1 MAHTSTI
8 SRGGGDTAAPG
19 RRRRPPAGRRASG
32 LPPWV
37 LPYALLLPGLLVIAV
52 LLLYPL
58 YQMVDMS
65 FHKVGLRQIRPKNP
79 LPADFV
85 GTHNYTEV
93 FKSDLFAMS
102 LRNTLV
108 FALVAVAL
116 TLVVGTLVGLLLHK
130 LGRKMSMLVMVGS
143 MAAWAVPPAS
153 AAVVWKWLFDADNG
167 VVNWL
172 FRLDGKAWFNDSL
185 DIYVVLIITVVW
197 ASFPFIAVSVLAGL
211 KSIPSELYEAA
222 KVDGS
227 TGFHTFRKITF
238 PMLRPVFSV
247 LVVLSI
253 IWDVKVFT
261 QLFIQA
267 GGTNMPREAYNFS
280 MWSYIEAFSP
290 PPDMGFG
297 AAIAVVLTV
306 ILLLITFVYV
316 RQIVKTEDVK

>member
-1 MAHTSTI
+1 MANTSTV
-8 SRGGGDTAAPG
+8 SRGGGHSAAPG
-19 RRRRPPAGRRASG
+19 RRRKTTAPRRRSG
-32 LPPWV
+32 MPQWV
-37 LPYALLLPGLLVIAV
+37 LPYALLVPGLLVIAV

-65 FHKVGLRQIRPKNP
+65 FHKVGLRQIRPRNP
-79 LPADFV
+79 LPSEFV

-102 LRNTLV
+102 MRNTLL
-108 FALVAVAL
+108 FAIVAVAL
-116 TLVVGTLVGLLLHK
+116 TLVLGTLVGLLLHK
-130 LGRKMSMLVMVGS
+130 LGKKMSMLVMVGS
-143 MAAWAVPPAS
+143 LMAWAVPPAS
-153 AAVVWKWLFDADNG
+153 AAVVWRWLFDADNG

-172 FRLDGKAWFNDSL
+172 FGLDGKAWFNDFL
-185 DIYVVLIITVVW
+185 GIYFVLVITVVW

-238 PMLRPVFSV
+238 PMLKPVFSV

-267 GGTNMPREAYNFS
+267 GGVNMPREAFNFS
-280 MWSYIEAFSP
+280 MWSYVEAFSP

-316 RQIVKTEDVK
+316 RQIVKSEDVR